1 MITTYDRRNNWEKK
15 LGLEAY
21 SIRHIG
27 QVFDTVVP
35 KFKQEGEFPAQTLR
49 RIFLAG
55 EFAPGDLRKLN
66 LLGKKG
72 IALLLLQ
79 LGLAEISDGRFV
91 ESV

>member
-1 MITTYDRRNNWEKK
+1 MATTFDRRNNWEKK

-21 SIRHIG
+21 SIRRLVD
-27 QVFDTVVP
+27 VFEIVIP

-49 RIFLAG
+49 RLFLAG
-55 EFAPGDLRKLN
+55 EFVPGDLRKLN
-66 LLGKKG
+66 LLGQRG

-79 LGLAEISDGRFV
+79 LGIAEVSDSRFI